1 MKYNFLM
8 NLALSKSTAR
18 HIAVWKGDTYDDA
31 RTEQYVQTIWRSD
44 GVSAHGFSAGCRA
57 DVRLVGPECGMQRA
71 YPVWADSLPLDAWL
85 FLALCPFL
93 VSVRVALGQDTEGT

>member
-31 RTEQYVQTIWRSD
+31 RTEQCVQTIWRSD
-44 GVSAHGFSAGCRA
+44 GVSAHGSSVGCRA
-57 DVRLVGPECGMQRA
+57 DVRLVSVTDLAHSARDTG
-71 YPVWADSLPLDAWL
+71 VADVR
-85 FLALCPFL
+85 L
-93 VSVRVALGQDTEGT
+93 VSLQDAGKSESTLERF